1 MAKAFTRSDRVS
13 HELQK
18 EIALILQREFTD
30 ASVGM
35 ITVSD
40 VSISRDLA
48 YAKVFVTFLH
58 DQDPEV
64 IKKGIQKLNDAKGY
78 IRSLIGKAMR
88 LRILPDLTFCYD
100 ESLMQGMKMST
111 LVTQVIQ
118 KDDDKR
124 QQ

>member
-1 MAKAFTRSDRVS
+1 MAKNFTRSDRVS

-30 ASVGM
+30 PTVGM

-48 YAKVFVTFLH
+48 YAKVFVTFLN
-58 DQDPEV
+58 DQDPKV
-64 IKKGIQKLNDAKGY
+64 IQQGLLKLEDAKGY

-88 LRILPDLTFCYD
+88 LRIIPELKFCYD
-100 ESLMQGMKMST
+100 ESLTQGMKMST
-111 LVTQVIQ
+111 LVTQVIHE
-118 KDDDKR
+118 DDKKR
-124 QQ
+124 QE